1 MLSRQGL
8 PIWNPDEIPDDAI
21 DRGAYVLRESSKDEP
36 DLILIGT
43 RLRGAHLR
51 RGRGPAR
58 AGRIGTRVV
67 SAPCLDRFAEQ
78 DEDYRESVL
87 PRAVRARVSVEAATP
102 LGWSTWIGE
111 DGEAIGMTTFGS
123 SAPQPDLYEHFG
135 FTPEKVA
142 RAGAR
147 RGGTDFGPHLKGAAM
162 SVGAGVNERLAAL
175 TAAGTSV
182 WLDQIRRSLIT
193 SGELER
199 LERELSLRGVTS
211 NPAIFEKAILGST
224 DYDEQIAELAPQGL
238 SAREIYDE
246 IAVLDVQLACD
257 VLRPVWDEAD
267 HADGFVSLEVEPAF
281 AHDTDATLKQAH
293 EYWERV
299 ERPNLMIKIPGTEAG
314 VPAIEEAIAAGIN
327 VNVTLLFSVESYT
340 AIAEAFI
347 RGMERRREA
356 GESLDVHS
364 VASFFVS
371 RVDTEVDKRLA
382 ESGQEELRGIAAV
395 ANARAAYQ
403 RFKEL
408 FRGEPFAA
416 LRDAGAM
423 VQRPL
428 WASTGVKDPHY
439 PETKYVDSL
448 VAPDTVNTMP
458 MPTLNAC
465 AEELEVSGA
474 TADQD
479 PTADLERLEAAGI
492 DMGDVTKTL
501 LREGI
506 EKFVDPFDALI
517 GGIELAREGIVTGR
531 PKTIKSALP
540 DDLEPPVIERVQAAE
555 RENVAKRIWAHDE
568 SLWGGPGVPEIGNR
582 LGWLAIS
589 EKMLEHASD
598 LREFADAARADGL
611 EHAVLLGMGG
621 SSLGPEVI
629 RRSYGDVPDGMRL
642 HVLDSTDPGAVRD
655 TEQAVDLDKTLF
667 IVSSKSGGT
676 VETLSHMRYFFE
688 RTGGDGS
695 RFCAV
700 TDPGSPLVE
709 LAREHGFRRVFENDP
724 NIGGRYSVLSYFG
737 LVPAALAGVNIE
749 AMLHQAQVA
758 EQNCAQ
764 FDSAE
769 SNSGLWL
776 GCVMGE
782 LAQHG
787 RDKLTYLVSEPVSSF
802 GLWVEQL
809 IAEST
814 GKHGKGILPVADEP
828 LGPPEVYGD
837 DRVFAYLRNEDEP
850 DEEMDAAVEALGRAG
865 HPTTTGR
872 VVGGAADLG
881 RIFFVTEFAVAVAG
895 WALGINP
902 FDQPNVQEA
911 KDNTARIL
919 EEGLPDVDPGS
930 LEELL
935 SGAAPPNYIAITA
948 FAPPS
953 EEMDAAVTELRV
965 ALRERTKCT
974 TTFGYGPR
982 YLHSTGQYH
991 KGGPPNGLFIQLYQ
1005 PAGEDIEIP
1014 EAGYSFEHLKNA
1026 QALGDMQTLR
1036 SHGLGVARIEID
1048 GPEAVRRL
1056 V

>member
-1 MLSRQGL
+1 
-8 PIWNPDEIPDDAI
+8 
-21 DRGAYVLRESSKDEP
+21 
-36 DLILIGT
+36 
-43 RLRGAHLR
+43 
-51 RGRGPAR
+51 
-58 AGRIGTRVV
+58 
-67 SAPCLDRFAEQ
+67 
-78 DEDYRESVL
+78 
-87 PRAVRARVSVEAATP
+87 
-102 LGWSTWIGE
+102 
-111 DGEAIGMTTFGS
+111 
-123 SAPQPDLYEHFG
+123 
-135 FTPEKVA
+135 
-142 RAGAR
+142 
-147 RGGTDFGPHLKGAAM
+147 M

-193 SGELER
+193 DGELER
-199 LERELSLRGVTS
+199 MERELSLRGVTS

-224 DYDEQIAELAPQGL
+224 DYDEQIAELSEKGL

-246 IAVLDVQLACD
+246 IAILDVQLACD
-257 VLRPVWDEAD
+257 VLRNVWEEAD

-281 AHDTDATLKQAH
+281 AHDTDATLTQAR

-314 VPAIEEAIAAGIN
+314 VPAIEEAIASGIN
-327 VNVTLLFSVESYT
+327 VNVTLLFSVESYS
-340 AIAEAFI
+340 AIAEAYI
-347 RGMERRREA
+347 RGMERRLEA
-356 GESLDVHS
+356 GEPLDVHS

-382 ESGQEELRGIAAV
+382 SSGNEDVRGIAAV
-395 ANARAAYQ
+395 ANARAAYM

-408 FRGEPFAA
+408 FHGDRFAA
-416 LRDAGAM
+416 LREAGAP

-439 PETKYVDSL
+439 SETKYVDSL

-458 MPTLNAC
+458 MQTLLAC
-465 AEELEVSGA
+465 AEGLEVSGT

-479 PTADLERLEAAGI
+479 PGDDLARLEAAGI

-506 EKFVDPFDALI
+506 EKFVEPFDQMI

-531 PKTIKSALP
+531 PKTIESALP
-540 DDLEPPVIERVQAAE
+540 DELEPPVIQRVRTAQSE
-555 RENVAKRIWAHDE
+555 SVAQRIWSHDE
-568 SLWGGPGVPEIGNR
+568 SLWGGPGVAELTDR
-582 LGWLAIS
+582 LGWLAIT
-589 EKMLEHASD
+589 EKMLEHAAG
-598 LREFADAARADGL
+598 LREFTEAVKADGL

-629 RRSYGDVPDGMRL
+629 RRSYGEVPGGLKL
-642 HVLDSTDPGAVRD
+642 HVLDSTDPGAVL
-655 TEQAVDLDKTLF
+655 AVERGIDIDKTLF

-688 RTGGDGS
+688 RAGGDGS

-700 TDPGSPLVE
+700 TDPGSPLAE
-709 LAREHGFRRVFENDP
+709 LARERGFRKVFENDP
-724 NIGGRYSVLSYFG
+724 EIGGRYSVLSYFG
-737 LVPAALAGVNIE
+737 LVPAALAGVNVE

-758 EQNCAQ
+758 EQNCSQ
-764 FDSAE
+764 FGAPE

-782 LAQHG
+782 LALQG
-787 RDKLTYLVSEPVSSF
+787 RDKLTFAVSEPISSF

-814 GKHGKGILPVADEP
+814 GKEGKGVLPVADEP
-828 LGPPEVYGD
+828 LGEPDAYGD
-837 DRVFAYLRNEDEP
+837 DRVFAYLRNGDEP
-850 DEEMDAAVEALGRAG
+850 DEEMDKAIEALGRAG
-865 HPTTTGR
+865 HPTATLS
-872 VVGGAADLG
+872 VSGGAADLG
-881 RIFFVTEFAVAVAG
+881 RIFFFSEFATAVAG

-911 KDNTARIL
+911 KDNTKAIL
-919 EEGLPDVDPGS
+919 EGELPELDAGS
-930 LEELL
+930 LDDLL
-935 SGAAPPNYIAITA
+935 AKAAPPHYIAILGYV
-948 FAPPS
+948 PPS
-953 EEMDAAVTELRV
+953 DEYDEAVTELR
-965 ALRERTKCT
+965 AKLRDRTKCT

-991 KGGPPNGLFIQLYQ
+991 KGGPANGLFIQLYQ
-1005 PAGEDIEIP
+1005 PAGEDVEIP

-1036 SHGLGVARIEID
+1036 EHGLEVVRIEID
-1048 GPEAVRRL
+1048 GPDAVRRL
-1056 V
+1056 I